1 MMKNEQPLKV
11 LHVVGRMG
19 CGGQETMIMNIYRKM
34 NLSKIQ
40 FDFLVHTTEKNF
52 YDDEIHQL
60 GGNIYSVTQKS
71 KNILKSMA
79 ETYRT
84 IKQGNYQ
91 AIHVHT
97 ASSIVA
103 IDLFLAWCAGVKIR
117 ISHSHNTSTQGSR
130 LHKLFMPFLNTFSTQ
145 QFACSKEAGIWL
157 YGENAIEKLHI
168 INNAIDSKH
177 YQYNQDKAI
186 AIKKNLGISDKFV
199 LIHVGRF
206 NTVKNHT
213 FLIDIFEEVVKRNPD
228 SMLLLVGDGDLK
240 EDIQDKITNRKLN
253 DRVKLLGLR
262 NDIPDLL
269 QAADLFVMPSLHE
282 GLPVSLIEAQSSG
295 LPCIVSDTI
304 TKETDISGLLT
315 FVSLNDPV
323 QKWAERIVPFSKN
336 TIRKNTEKSITQSG
350 YDIKEVAHTLENF
363 YCSGTI

>member
-1 MMKNEQPLKV
+1 MKNEQPLKV

-19 CGGQETMIMNIYRKM
+19 CGGQETMIMNIYRKI

-40 FDFLVHTTEKNF
+40 FDFLVHTTEKSF
-52 YDDEIHQL
+52 YDDEIHEL
-60 GGNIYSVTQKS
+60 GGNIYRVTRKT
-71 KNILKSMA
+71 KNIFKSIV
-79 ETYRT
+79 ETYRA
-84 IKQGNYQ
+84 IKRGKYQ

-130 LHKLFMPFLNTFSTQ
+130 LHKLFIPLLNSFSTQ
-145 QFACSKEAGIWL
+145 RFACSKEAGIWL
-157 YGENAIEKLHI
+157 YGENAIEKLHVI
-168 INNAIDSKH
+168 HNAIDSQK
-177 YQYNQDKAI
+177 YRYNQEQSI
-186 AIKKNLGISDKFV
+186 AIKKNLGVSDKFV

-206 NTVKNHT
+206 DTVKNHT
-213 FLIDIFEEVVKRNPD
+213 FLIDLFEEVVKRNPD
-228 SMLLLVGDGDLK
+228 SVLLLVGDGDLK
-240 EDIQDKITNRKLN
+240 DDIRDKINHRQLN
-253 DRVKLLGLR
+253 DKVKLLGLR

-269 QAADLFVMPSLHE
+269 QAADVFVMPSIHE
-282 GLPVSLIEAQSSG
+282 GLPVSLIEAQSAG

-315 FVSLNDPV
+315 FVSLNEPI
-323 QKWAERIVPFSKN
+323 QKWAEMIVPFSKN
-336 TIRKNTEKSITQSG
+336 TIRKNTEKSIAQSG
-350 YDIKEVAHTLENF
+350 YDIKGVAHTLENF